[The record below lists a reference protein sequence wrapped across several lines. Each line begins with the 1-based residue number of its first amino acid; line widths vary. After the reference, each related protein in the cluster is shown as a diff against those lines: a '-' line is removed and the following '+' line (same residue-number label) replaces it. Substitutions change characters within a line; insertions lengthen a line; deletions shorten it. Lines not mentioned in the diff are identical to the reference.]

1 MLNFSKFRLFFIFG
15 VCLLSIIFL
24 VPNFYGKSEITAFP
38 SYFPKKQFNLGL
50 DLQGGSHLLLE
61 VDVNT
66 VLKEKSNDIVDE
78 VRKILRKKKIK
89 YSNLGSRGIG
99 ATVTIKDENLF
110 KEAKKLL
117 KDSLNRD
124 IIIEEITNLKLNFSF
139 SEEKLLDI
147 KVKTVNQSIEVIR
160 KRVDE
165 TGTREPNIQKQGDD
179 RIVVQLPGIK
189 NPERVKALIGRTA
202 KLNFHL
208 LDPTTVEL
216 AEQRGKLPPGTFKVP
231 NADPTA
237 YEKEFIVKKRI
248 LLSGD
253 RLNDAAATVDP
264 QSGGYVVAFEFDSKG
279 AKKFGKI
286 TTENTYQRLA
296 ILLDNKVISA
306 PQIREPITGGQGNIS
321 GRFSP
326 EAANDLAVLL
336 RAGSLPAPIKVIEER
351 SVGPSLGADSIEAG
365 KKALVLGF
373 ILVILFMFLN
383 YGIFGIFADI
393 AIIFNLFLIVSTLS
407 LIEGTLTMPG
417 IAGIVLTVGMAV
429 DANVLVFERIKEEL
443 SSGRSPINS
452 IDLGYKQA
460 FKTILDANITTLI
473 AALLLFN
480 FGSGPIKGFAVTLSI
495 GILSSMFTALMLTKI
510 LITMW
515 VKKTE
520 PEKIYL

>member
-1 MLNFSKFRLFFIFG
+1 MLNYSKWKLFFIFG
-15 VCLLSIIFL
+15 VCALSIIFL
-24 VPNFYGKSEITAFP
+24 IPNFFGKSQITSFP
-38 SYFPKKQFNLGL
+38 SYFPKSQFNLGL
-50 DLQGGSHLLLE
+50 DLQGGSHLLLG
-61 VDVNT
+61 VDVNS
-66 VLKEKSNDIVDE
+66 VLKEKSNDIVDN
-78 VRKILRKKKIK
+78 VRKALRKEKLK
-89 YSNLGSRGIG
+89 YSNLGSKGIG
-99 ATVTIKDENLF
+99 ATVKIKNEESYSKALQVLRESLDKDILIE
-110 KEAKKLL
+110 KK
-117 KDSLNRD
+117 DNM
-124 IIIEEITNLKLNFSF
+124 KLNFNF
-139 SEEKLLDI
+139 SEEKLIDI
-147 KVKTVNQSIEVIR
+147 KIKTVNQSIEVIR

-165 TGTREPNIQKQGDD
+165 TGTREPNIQKQGED

-216 AEQRGKLPPGTFKVP
+216 AIQRGKLPPGTFRVP

-237 YEKEFIVKKRI
+237 YEKEFVVKKRV

-253 RLNDAAATVDP
+253 RLQDAAATVDP
-264 QSGGYVVAFEFDSKG
+264 QSGGYVVAFEFDNKG

-286 TTENTYQRLA
+286 TSENTYSRLA

-321 GRFSP
+321 GNFSP

-336 RAGSLPAPIKVIEER
+336 RAGSLPAPIKILEER

-365 KKALVLGF
+365 KKALILGF
-373 ILVILFMFLN
+373 ILVIIFMFLN
-383 YGIFGIFADI
+383 YGIFGLFADF
-393 AIIFNLFLIVSTLS
+393 AIIFNLFLIISTLS

-443 SSGRSPINS
+443 KSGRSPINS

-510 LITMW
+510 LITLW
-515 VKKTE
+515 VKNTK
-520 PEKIYL
+520 PEKIYI